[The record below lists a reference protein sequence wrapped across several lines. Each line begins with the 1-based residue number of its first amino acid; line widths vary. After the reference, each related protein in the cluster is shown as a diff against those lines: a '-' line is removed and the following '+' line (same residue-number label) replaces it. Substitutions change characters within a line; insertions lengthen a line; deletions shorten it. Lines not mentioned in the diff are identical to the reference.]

1 MTPSGAQVLA
11 RASLSPAPTA
21 PGLRQRP
28 RRCPSPP
35 GMPRSRHWTDTG
47 PSAVCSPASPGGL
60 GRPWPE
66 SLPSG
71 PTELGCP
78 LLPACAGSAPWGREP
93 GGCAPACRH
102 SRSPLLQAQLS
113 RGDSERPRTA
123 CSPLMKSRP
132 LHTRDKPVSHWGLRL
147 NSHGLGWVG
156 GCISA
161 GPSFWGRRPGFW
173 AVGMGEETPHSG
185 L

>member
-1 MTPSGAQVLA
+1 MTLSGAQVLA

-28 RRCPSPP
+28 GRCPSPP

-47 PSAVCSPASPGGL
+47 PSAVCGPASPGGL
-60 GRPWPE
+60 GRPWPA
-66 SLPSG
+66 SLPRG
-71 PTELGCP
+71 PTELRCP

-93 GGCAPACRH
+93 GGCAPACQH

-113 RGDSERPRTA
+113 RGDSERPGTA

-132 LHTRDKPVSHWGLRL
+132 LHTLHSQP
-147 NSHGLGWVG
+147 LGTASQLTWPGVGG

-161 GPSFWGRRPGFW
+161 APSLLGAQTCFLG
-173 AVGMGEETPHSG
+173 SG
-185 L
+185 DG